1 MSVRNVV
8 RVMNFHAL
16 VRVDNAKSWRGNISR
31 CRKNLCT

>member
-16 VRVDNAKSWRGNISR
+16 VRVDNAKKLA
-31 CRKNLCT
+31 RKYQQMQEK